1 MKLKETHNINK
12 IKLLINEI
20 EYFKLT
26 LKKRII
32 V

>member
-26 LKKRII
+26 LKKGII